1 MVRKHYTFHPDGP
14 LAPIQQHSIA
24 KHEVLRAYV
33 VEYVQTLAASPR
45 QDELRLTLVD
55 GFAGGGVYEHETTK
69 EIVLGSPFV
78 LLEAVKEVQAV
89 MSTLRTKPLQMN
101 VDYVFVEKNQNAHML
116 LDKTLRAQ
124 GYGDRIDKDIK
135 SIHGDFETEAE
146 RIRKFISNKNPRN
159 GRSIFFLDQ
168 YGYSGVPAPLIRSIF
183 QELPAAEV
191 ILTFHVGA
199 FLTYANDEIAKN
211 LLQQMDA
218 PDALK
223 GRSIEDIKLN
233 EKDFRLFIQACLYPA
248 LVKACGASFYTLF
261 FIRTQGHGEYWL
273 VHLSQHHR
281 ARDVMTKVHW
291 AKNNYFI
298 HYGGPGIDMFHA
310 LGYDPTHDSHYTKQ
324 DAFKFGFEF
333 DQVAAKT
340 STDTLMEQLPR
351 LIYSNDSGVTFG
363 ELFATT
369 CNTSPADSDK
379 YKGALAKLVAE
390 KDIEIQSPKG
400 ERRLSATTIKDGD
413 RLLPARQKK
422 LIFP

>member
-1 MVRKHYTFHPDGP
+1 MARKHYSFHPSGP

-24 KHEVLRAYV
+24 KHEVLRSYV
-33 VEYVQTLAASPR
+33 VDYVQTLAVSPR

-55 GFAGGGVYEHETTK
+55 GFAGGGIYEHEETK
-69 EIVLGSPFV
+69 KIVLGSPFV
-78 LLEAVKEVQAV
+78 LLESVKEAQAM
-89 MSTLRTKPLQMN
+89 MSLARKKPLQMN
-101 VDYVFVEKNQNAHML
+101 VDYVFVEIDHHAHTL
-116 LDKTLRAQ
+116 LDKTLRSY
-124 GYGDRIDKDIK
+124 GYGDRIDKDIWLIQG
-135 SIHGDFETEAE
+135 SFETEAE
-146 RIRKFISNKNPRN
+146 RIRKFISNKSPRN

-168 YGYSGVPAPLIRSIF
+168 YGYSQVPTPLIRSIF
-183 QELPAAEV
+183 RELPASEV

-211 LLQQMDA
+211 LLLQLDA

-223 GRSIEDIKLN
+223 GRSIEDIKQN

-261 FIRTQGHGEYWL
+261 FIRTQGHGDYWL

-298 HYGGPGIDMFHA
+298 HYGGPGIDMFQA
-310 LGYDPTHDSHYTKQ
+310 FGYDPAHDSQFTKQ
-324 DAFKFGFEF
+324 DAFNFGFEF
-333 DQVAAKT
+333 DQAAAKM
-340 STDTLMEQLPR
+340 STDMLMEQLPQ
-351 LIYSNDSGVTFG
+351 LIYSNEDGVTFG

-379 YKGALAKLVAE
+379 YKEALAKLVAE
-390 KDIEIQSPKG
+390 KDIEIQSPEGK
-400 ERRLSATTIKDGD
+400 RRLKATTIKDRD
-413 RLLPARQKK
+413 QLLPARQRK
-422 LIFP
+422 LIF